1 MQKQKMTV
9 LAVIL
14 AVVALVAYLTL
25 SKPAPLPSPADGS
38 ETAGTAVSDG
48 TDTTVATEA
57 DALVDF
63 VLGQMLE
70 DDALTAEVE
79 GDADLL
85 LESENDLN
93 AFSEA
98 SYDEGL

>member
-1 MQKQKMTV
+1 MAV
-9 LAVIL
+9 LAVVL
-14 AVVALVAYLTL
+14 VVAAVVAYLAF
-25 SKPAPLPSPADGS
+25 SKSTPVPSPEGGA
-38 ETAGTAVSDG
+38 EAVS
-48 TDTTVATEA
+48 TTVPDGA
-57 DALVDF
+57 DASAAAEVDALADF
-63 VLGQMLE
+63 VLEQVLE

-79 GDADLL
+79 GDADLI

>member
-1 MQKQKMTV
+1 MQKQKMIV
-9 LAVIL
+9 LAVAL
-14 AVVALVAYLTL
+14 AVVALVAYLAF
-25 SKPAPLPSPADGS
+25 SKSTPAPSPTAGS
-38 ETAGTAVSDG
+38 EAADTMVSDG
-48 TDTTVATEA
+48 TDAAAATEA

-63 VLGQMLE
+63 VLEQVLE

-79 GDADLL
+79 GDADLI

>member
-9 LAVIL
+9 LAVVL
-14 AVVALVAYLTL
+14 AVVAVVAYLAF
-25 SKPAPLPSPADGS
+25 SKPASPPSPADGS
-38 ETAGTAVSDG
+38 VTAGTAVSDG
-48 TDTTVATEA
+48 TDAAAASEA

-63 VLGQMLE
+63 VLEQVLE

-79 GDADLL
+79 GDADLI